1 MGRMCVEGRRNE
13 GRLGEGSGRDL
24 MRVGGLVVVL
34 SLIVSSSGASPN
46 SPGISLPP
54 VNVSV
59 ATGKRAE
66 FSCGMAN
73 SLNKML
79 KFTMY
84 APKKNLSITCVGD
97 QTEATEVNFDRYF
110 GECKGE
116 PNNLLAV
123 LSIVDA
129 KLSDNGIYVRCQS
142 LEESSAAFLNVEEP
156 SNSFGIII
164 GCTIGAFITTLLVFG
179 ALFHVIRGSE
189 KLQQCFRGPV
199 EVEEDITMATVE

>member
-1 MGRMCVEGRRNE
+1 
-13 GRLGEGSGRDL
+13 
-24 MRVGGLVVVL
+24 MR
-34 SLIVSSSGASPN
+34 ASPN
-46 SPGISLPP
+46 STGISQPP
-54 VNVSV
+54 VNASV

-66 FSCGMAN
+66 FICGMAN
-73 SLNKML
+73 SLNKTL
-79 KFTMY
+79 NFTMY

-97 QTEATEVNFDRYF
+97 QTEATEKVNFDRYF

-116 PNNLLAV
+116 KNNPRAV

-129 KLSDNGIYVRCQS
+129 KLSDNGIYVRCQF
-142 LEESSAAFLNVEEP
+142 LQESSAAFLNVYEP
-156 SNSFGIII
+156 SGSNSFGIII